1 MGQKNYQTHV
11 PLTCLCPWFNSYA
24 FTVMS
29 SILVYTV
36 TYLLLQLD
44 DQDDM
49 SAPTSTLD
57 PDDIPKFRVSYLLM
71 FKMINQFIVT
81 CLYTICALKACM

>member
-1 MGQKNYQTHV
+1 
-11 PLTCLCPWFNSYA
+11 
-24 FTVMS
+24 MS
-29 SILVYTV
+29 SILVYLV

-57 PDDIPKFRVSYLLM
+57 PDDIPKFRVSYLLI
-71 FKMINQFIVT
+71 FNTINQYIVAR
-81 CLYTICALKACM
+81 YTICALKAIMWYKVCVYLLLVK

>member
-1 MGQKNYQTHV
+1 MAQKNDQIHV
-11 PLTCLCPWFNSYA
+11 PLTCFCPLFNRYA

-29 SILVYTV
+29 SILVYLV

-71 FKMINQFIVT
+71 FNMIDQYIVA
-81 CLYTICALKACM
+81 CYTICALKAIM